1 MADKIVTFLYSITSN
16 GALIASIV
24 SAFPLIE
31 LKGAIPIGLKAGLEL
46 WQAFLLAYLGSTL
59 ISIPLF
65 FLLKPVFN
73 LLKKIKPLKKLIVK
87 VENVFYNKAEKLA
100 NDANAKNGKAS
111 KCVDAQKILRN
122 CLLAFVAVP
131 FPVTGI
137 WTGTAIAVFLNLKFK
152 DSIFAIALGNLIAG
166 SIITLLTWFF
176 EAYVDL
182 IITVLLIIAIVMLA
196 VLIVK
201 IALSSSEEKGEK
213 NGEVNE

>member
-1 MADKIVTFLYSITSN
+1 MADKIVAFLHSITSN
-16 GALIASIV
+16 NALIVALV

-31 LKGAIPIGLKAGLEL
+31 LKGAIPIGMKAGLEL
-46 WQAFLLAYLGSTL
+46 WQAFALAYVGSTL
-59 ISIPLF
+59 VSIPLF
-65 FLLKPVFN
+65 FLLKPIFN

-100 NDANAKNGKAS
+100 NDANKKNS
-111 KCVDAQKILRN
+111 TRQTNAQKVLRN

-152 DSIFAIALGNLIAG
+152 DSILAISVGNLIAG
-166 SIITLLTWFF
+166 SIITLLTLFF
-176 EAYVDL
+176 EQYVD
-182 IITVLLIIAIVMLA
+182 IIIYVLLAIAIVMLI

-201 IALSSSEEKGEK
+201 IALSPSDEKTAK
-213 NGEVNE
+213 NGDVNDN